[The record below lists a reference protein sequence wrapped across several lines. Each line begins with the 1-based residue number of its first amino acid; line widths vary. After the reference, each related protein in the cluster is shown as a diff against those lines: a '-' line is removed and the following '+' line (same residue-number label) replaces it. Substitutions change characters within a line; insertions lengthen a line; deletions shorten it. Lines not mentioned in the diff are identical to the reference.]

1 MDDAEREVIAK
12 RLSTIA
18 SEEDFNVFESEMS
31 VLWKNKTEIEKNDKK
46 KLEEA
51 KASIDK
57 QVPNSIGDE
66 EELREKFKKLA
77 GGVTI
82 KIN

>member
-1 MDDAEREVIAK
+1 MMR
-12 RLSTIA
+12 
-18 SEEDFNVFESEMS
+18 
-31 VLWKNKTEIEKNDKK
+31 K